1 MRFANFNHEEVV
13 IINQRSVRF
22 IIGLLCAAMLLSG
35 CQITFSLGTVKRYGD
50 LAGWVYVSDNTRE
63 LMVLPHDNVPSGYRL
78 LKDAEVTVKFRK
90 SGNIERQVKTDGY
103 GKFYFKDLAAG
114 AKIVTIECLGISHKL
129 ELNVYIYWSTINALT
144 SSKVYYIVVG
154 IDEYPDISKAANLN
168 VAVNDASAI
177 KDVLCGQNDL
187 GGTIELL
194 TDSDATKA
202 NIKKAIFDA
211 CYNANKNDH
220 LVFYFSGYA
229 DEEIWDGLPGY
240 ANALDHLI
248 PYDGVDGGEPDQIR
262 DSMITDGELAG
273 WLSRFPNQNNIT
285 VILDASYA
293 ETFIDGEVRSQSV
306 PEIGLLALKA
316 PGYTVLAAAST
327 DERNLALQDVNSMF
341 TMFLVEGLQN
351 LRADYNNDS
360 IITAS
365 ELYDYVRVEMDYVR
379 ETNTDPD
386 IIVPYPR
393 ISGDGNSVVFVRY

>member
-35 CQITFSLGTVKRYGD
+35 CLFVFHGD
-50 LAGWVYVSDNTRE
+50 LIGWVYVSDSSRE
-63 LMVLPHDNVPSGYRL
+63 LIVLPHDNVPPGYRL

-90 SGNIERQVKTDGY
+90 SGNIERQVKTDSY
-103 GKFYFKDLAAG
+103 GKFYFKDLEAG
-114 AKIVTIECLGISHKL
+114 PKIVTIERLGISHRL
-129 ELNVYIYWSTINALT
+129 ELNVYVYGRTVNYLT
-144 SSKVYYIVVG
+144 SKMGRGHYIIVG
-154 IDEYPDISKAANLN
+154 IDEYPNISKAENLD
-168 VAVNDASAI
+168 VAVNDAKAI
-177 KDVLCGQNDL
+177 KDVLYGQNDL
-187 GGTIELL
+187 GGTIQLL
-194 TDSDATKA
+194 TNSYATKA
-202 NIKKAIFDA
+202 NIKKAILNA
-211 CYNANKNDH
+211 CYDANKNDH

-229 DEEIWDGLPGY
+229 DEEIWHGLPGY

-248 PYDGVDGGEPDQIR
+248 PYDGVEAGEPDQIR